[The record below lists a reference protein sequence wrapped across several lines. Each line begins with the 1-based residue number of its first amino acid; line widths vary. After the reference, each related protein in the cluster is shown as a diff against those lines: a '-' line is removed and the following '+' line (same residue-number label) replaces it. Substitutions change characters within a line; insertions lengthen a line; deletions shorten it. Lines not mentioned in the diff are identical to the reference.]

1 MKRDSRMKMEV
12 RGDSCKARTMKRMVK
27 MVKVHPGYSM
37 TKRAG
42 AWFGNKL
49 IPLGLM
55 RSNLSTALT

>member
-1 MKRDSRMKMEV
+1 MVEVIRMVEV
-12 RGDSCKARTMKRMVK
+12 VEVVRVVKVKRMVK
-27 MVKVHPGYSM
+27 MVKVHPIYSM

-49 IPLGLM
+49 IPRGLM